1 MARRPKKW
9 PTYALAALENS
20 QVRLADIRKL
30 SRDAQKAIVDGNELL
45 AVTLLSDIRDK
56 AAEASE
62 LLARAHRGD
71 YEEMP

>member
-9 PTYALAALENS
+9 PSYALAALENT

-30 SRDAQKAIVDGNELL
+30 SREAQTAIVAGNELL

-71 YEEMP
+71 YEDMS